1 VIRKKREEV
10 RRKNIFL
17 FLKTTVSDNRTKD
30 HSRIDIAEDLA

>member
-1 VIRKKREEV
+1 MIRKKREEV

-17 FLKTTVSDNRTKD
+17 FLKTIVSDNRAKD